1 MEMTSAGELHRAM
14 FEAIGKRD
22 FDGLRKLFANDA
34 THTSGDG
41 VEKQGPEPVVEE
53 VKAFTTAFPD
63 LEITP
68 RQQLEPSEGLSV
80 IEYTFSGTHHGELE
94 GISPTG
100 RAICVVACSVLEA
113 KGGVIT
119 READYYD
126 TMALM
131 TQLGASR

>member
-1 MEMTSAGELHRAM
+1 MASAAALHRAM

-22 FDGLRKLFANDA
+22 FDGLRDLFASDA

-41 VEKQGPEPVVEE
+41 VEKRGPEPVVEE
-53 VKAFTTAFPD
+53 VKIFTTAFPD
-63 LEITP
+63 LEITV
-68 RQQLEPSEGLSV
+68 RQQLEPSDRLSV
-80 IEYTFSGTHHGELE
+80 IECTFSGTHRGELE

-113 KGGVIT
+113 TGGLIT

-126 TMALM
+126 VMTLM
-131 TQLGASR
+131 SQLGVTP